1 MSGIN
6 FNYGQVTNT
15 LGQSASTKEAELASF
30 TKTMDPGS
38 AADMIKLQHLTQQW
52 NVAINLQSATV
63 KMIGDALKGIVQKV
77 G

>member
-6 FNYGQVTNT
+6 FNYQQVANT
-15 LGQSASTKEAELASF
+15 LGQGASTKEAELASF
-30 TKTMDPGS
+30 SKTMDPGS
-38 AADMIKLQHLTQQW
+38 AADMIKLQNLSQQW
-52 NVAINLQSATV
+52 TLAVNLQSTTV